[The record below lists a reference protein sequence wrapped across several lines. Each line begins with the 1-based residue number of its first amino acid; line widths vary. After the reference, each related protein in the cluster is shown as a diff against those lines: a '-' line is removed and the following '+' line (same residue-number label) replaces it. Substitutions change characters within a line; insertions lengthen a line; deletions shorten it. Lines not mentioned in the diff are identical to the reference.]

1 MSEIISDQRFK
12 NVELSG
18 EVGLRLTAA
27 TGTIKHSGSGN
38 LTIKTTNKK
47 LILHANNSSDGALE
61 FIGPNGNI
69 IMNSSGI
76 TIGSSD
82 TIVTMASSTNVFNND
97 VSILGNLTVTGNTV
111 AHNVQTYTVDD
122 SIIGLANGQTSPSYD
137 IGFVGFR
144 GNDNEKVAF
153 IWDESLDRFAAVGTY
168 TNNSTT
174 LNINSYKDLCVKDLI
189 SENLTGTLQSP
200 SQTNIT
206 SVGTL
211 SSLAVDNNFNIVN
224 HNGSYGLHL
233 AGSLVTSTSEEL
245 NYLSGI
251 TTGLASPNKALVADL
266 NKDLNLN
273 GGDLTTTNI
282 NISGTISI
290 KGVTY
295 TYPTSDGSLNQVLK
309 TDSNGNLSWF
319 TPPSNLSSLSDIS
332 ITDPILN
339 NIIKYNGEVWIN
351 SDSINLDNIITSSLS
366 VSSITLGGTSITA
379 SATELNKLDGVTSST
394 TELNYVDL
402 DVLGTVEASKA
413 LVVDLSKNLTGL
425 NNLSMATLTATGVVL
440 NGNLDL
446 SSGNRDILINDN
458 SSTALEIK
466 EGSNTYLT
474 FDTTNT
480 TEKIILG
487 KSIDANSNNITG
499 VNTLSV
505 SSITLGGISIT
516 ASATELNKLDGV
528 TSSTSELNILTGITS
543 STSELNILTGVTS
556 STSELN
562 ILTGVT
568 ASATELNYVDLDV
581 LGTVEASKALVVDLS
596 KNLTGLNNLSMAA
609 LTATGVVLNGN
620 LDLSSGNRDILINDN
635 SSTALEIKEG
645 SNTYLTFDTT
655 NTAEK
660 IILGKSI
667 DANSN
672 NVTGVNTLSVSSITL
687 GGISITASATELNK
701 LDGVTSSTLELN
713 ILTGVTSSTSEL
725 NILTGVTASATEL
738 NYVDLDVLGVVEP
751 SKALVVDLSK
761 NLTGLNNLSMATLT
775 ATGVVLNGNLDL
787 SSGNRDILINDNSST
802 ALEIKEGSNTYL
814 TFDTTNTTEK
824 IILGKSIDA
833 NSNNVTGVNTLGVS
847 SITLGGTSIT
857 ASATELNYVDLD
869 VLGTVEASKALV
881 VDASKNL
888 TGLNNLSMATLTAT
902 GVVLNG
908 NLDLSSGDRD
918 ILINDNSS
926 TALEIKEGSNTYLT
940 FDTTNTTEKIILGKS
955 IDANSNNIT
964 GVNTLGVSSITLGS
978 ISITASATELNYV
991 DVSVLGTAEASKALV
1006 VDALKNITD
1015 INSLSATSLS
1025 GTLSTATQ
1033 PNITS
1038 LSSSVTII
1046 GQTSSGGKLI
1056 LRESTDQGTNQITIK
1071 APATLSSNYTL
1082 RLPVDDGNSN
1092 NFLKTDGSGILSW
1105 DYPIYFGVVSDIK
1118 SSTVDGG
1125 TSTSGIWHTRS
1136 LNTKSENTTFI
1147 TLSSNRITLDSGTYH
1162 VSASAPCYNGNQH
1175 QLKLVNITGNTTA
1188 ILGQCAYSASLY
1200 NVQNSATLDGLI
1212 SPVTSTTYEL
1222 QHYITNGVVGDG
1234 LGRSVSSG
1242 ESEVYSVVKIYK
1254 LS

>member
-1 MSEIISDQRFK
+1 M
-12 NVELSG
+12 VE
-18 EVGLRLTAA
+18 
-27 TGTIKHSGSGN
+27 
-38 LTIKTTNKK
+38 
-47 LILHANNSSDGALE
+47 
-61 FIGPNGNI
+61 P
-69 IMNSSGI
+69 
-76 TIGSSD
+76 
-82 TIVTMASSTNVFNND
+82 
-97 VSILGNLTVTGNTV
+97 
-111 AHNVQTYTVDD
+111 
-122 SIIGLANGQTSPSYD
+122 
-137 IGFVGFR
+137 
-144 GNDNEKVAF
+144 
-153 IWDESLDRFAAVGTY
+153 
-168 TNNSTT
+168 
-174 LNINSYKDLCVKDLI
+174 
-189 SENLTGTLQSP
+189 
-200 SQTNIT
+200 
-206 SVGTL
+206 
-211 SSLAVDNNFNIVN
+211 
-224 HNGSYGLHL
+224 
-233 AGSLVTSTSEEL
+233 
-245 NYLSGI
+245 
-251 TTGLASPNKALVADL
+251 
-266 NKDLNLN
+266 
-273 GGDLTTTNI
+273 
-282 NISGTISI
+282 
-290 KGVTY
+290 
-295 TYPTSDGSLNQVLK
+295 
-309 TDSNGNLSWF
+309 
-319 TPPSNLSSLSDIS
+319 
-332 ITDPILN
+332 
-339 NIIKYNGEVWIN
+339 
-351 SDSINLDNIITSSLS
+351 
-366 VSSITLGGTSITA
+366 
-379 SATELNKLDGVTSST
+379 
-394 TELNYVDL
+394 
-402 DVLGTVEASKA
+402 SKA

-487 KSIDANSNNITG
+487 KSIDANSNNVTG
-499 VNTLSV
+499 VNTLGV
-505 SSITLGGISIT
+505 SSITLGGTSI
-516 ASATELNKLDGV
+516 
-528 TSSTSELNILTGITS
+528 
-543 STSELNILTGVTS
+543 
-556 STSELN
+556 
-562 ILTGVT
+562 
-568 ASATELNYVDLDV
+568 
-581 LGTVEASKALVVDLS
+581 
-596 KNLTGLNNLSMAA
+596 
-609 LTATGVVLNGN
+609 
-620 LDLSSGNRDILINDN
+620 
-635 SSTALEIKEG
+635 
-645 SNTYLTFDTT
+645 
-655 NTAEK
+655 
-660 IILGKSI
+660 
-667 DANSN
+667 
-672 NVTGVNTLSVSSITL
+672 
-687 GGISITASATELNK
+687 
-701 LDGVTSSTLELN
+701 
-713 ILTGVTSSTSEL
+713 
-725 NILTGVTASATEL
+725 TASATEL

-869 VLGTVEASKALV
+869 VLGVVEPSKALV
-881 VDASKNL
+881 VDLSKNL

-908 NLDLSSGDRD
+908 NLDLSSGNRDILINDNSSTALEIKEGSNTYLTFDTTNTTEKIILGKSIDANSNNVTGVNTLGVSSITLGGTSITASATELNYVDLDVLGVVEPSKALVVDLSKNLTGLNNLSMATLTATGVVLNGNLDLSSGNRD